1 MSKRSRSLGVLL
13 LVFVG
18 SASLT
23 HAASESTWK
32 IKKAQWSSA
41 DESAYSDFIQKL
53 GESTCVTT
61 GACLDSEANPYR
73 ARNPSFVKSITSDC
87 SRFPYLLRL
96 YFAFMNDLPFS
107 YVSKVSALGRSGDI
121 AQSPEGNTVV
131 SRRSIKAGTTLRKA
145 VSEMMSLTSSGMY
158 RLSPREDMKSK
169 SVFPDFYP
177 VAIERSTIRPGT
189 LIYDPN
195 GHVAMVY
202 KVDPFG
208 RVRFMDAHPDNSI
221 TRGTYGERFARGRS
235 ALGAGLK
242 NWRPITLTSSGEII
256 GAKNAEIADFS
267 LIQYTG
273 THPSSDPEWEWRQNR
288 FVVEGVDYEF
298 YDYIR
303 LKLSANTFRFD
314 PIQETRD
321 LLEGLCFDLRD
332 RIESVQEAVQ
342 NGVADKEHPETI
354 PSNIYGSDGEWG
366 VFSTPSRDARLKLA
380 FLETQQKL
388 KQFLKLVEA
397 SSDRVIYNGGVE
409 DLRLELKA
417 LVESSY
423 ESCRLSYRNSRGDE
437 QSFGLA
443 DIEERLWDLSFD
455 PYHCPEL
462 RWGARGAELES
473 CRDSSVKRDWYGA
486 QLRLRARVDR
496 SEPAQGRART
506 LADLWNELRRDG
518 SAPPPPVDFLKALG
532 LGSPEPQ

>member
-1 MSKRSRSLGVLL
+1 MSKKYLSFGVLL
-13 LVFVG
+13 LVCVG
-18 SASLT
+18 VVAPA
-23 HAASESTWK
+23 HAAHELTWK
-32 IKKAQWSSA
+32 IKKSQWSAA
-41 DESAYSDFIQKL
+41 DDQAYSSFIQKL
-53 GESTCVTT
+53 GESSCATT

-73 ARNPSFVKSITSDC
+73 ARNPSFVKSVSSDC

-107 YVSKVSALGRSGDI
+107 YVSDVSARGRSGDI
-121 AQSPEGNTVV
+121 TQSPEGNTVV
-131 SRRSIKAGTTLRKA
+131 SRRSVKAGTTLRKA
-145 VSEMMSLTSSGMY
+145 ISEMMSLTSSGMY
-158 RLSPREDMKSK
+158 RVSPREDVKSK
-169 SVFPDFYP
+169 NVFPDFYP
-177 VAIERSTIRPGT
+177 VALERSSIRPGT

-221 TRGTYGERFARGRS
+221 TRGTYGERFARARS

-242 NWRPITLTSSGEII
+242 NWRPITLTSSGEIV
-256 GAKNAEIADFS
+256 GAKNAEIADYS

-273 THPSSDPEWEWRQNR
+273 THPSTDPEWEWRQNR
-288 FVVEGVDYEF
+288 FVEDGLDYQF
-298 YDYIR
+298 YDYLR
-303 LKLSANTFRFD
+303 LKLSESKLRFD

-332 RIESVQEAVQ
+332 RVDSVQEAIQ
-342 NGVADKEHPETI
+342 NGVADKDHPTTI
-354 PSNIYGSDGEWG
+354 PANIYGSEGEWG

-380 FLETQQKL
+380 FLETEQKL
-388 KQFLKLVEA
+388 KQFLKLVGV
-397 SSDRVIYNGGVE
+397 SSDRVIYNGSVE
-409 DLRLELKA
+409 DLRLELSA
-417 LVESSY
+417 LVEDSY

-437 QSFGLA
+437 QSFSLA

-473 CRDSSVKRDWYGA
+473 CRDSSQKREWYDA
-486 QLRLRARVDR
+486 EVRLRARVDR
-496 SEPAQGRART
+496 SEPAQGPARS
-506 LADLWNELRRDG
+506 LSDLWNELRQDT
-518 SAPPPPVDFLKALG
+518 SSPPVRVDFLKALAA
-532 LGSPEPQ
+532 PVETAE